1 MQNEFPFCV
10 FVVDDDSFCRQL
22 YEYNLKKLGIK
33 DIYVFENG
41 DECMNSIVLEPDLIL
56 LDHYMKPKSGLDVL
70 QDIKEYNPDIFVV
83 IISGQEEIL
92 LPLVAMESG
101 AFDYIVKSDVTEKR
115 LYEIIEKIRTIRQ
128 MPQ

>member
-1 MQNEFPFCV
+1 MENEFPFCV

-22 YEYNLKKLGIK
+22 YEYNLKKLGIR

-41 DECMNSIVLEPDLIL
+41 EECMNSIVLEPDLIL

-70 QDIKEYNPDIFVV
+70 QEIKEYNPDIFVV

>member
-115 LYEIIEKIRTIRQ
+115 LYEIIEKIRAIRQ

>member
-22 YEYNLKKLGIK
+22 YEYNLKKIGIK

-115 LYEIIEKIRTIRQ
+115 LYEIIEKIRAIRQ

>member
-115 LYEIIEKIRTIRQ
+115 LFEIIEKIRAIRQ